1 MATRQ
6 PTFNNLN
13 MPKMMRNAYS
23 VKKKMAV
30 VSLTATMSLT
40 GLSQLTGIPISC
52 ICRWKRNKEYLQ
64 SLLPSFSNQKK
75 IGCGRKT
82 TLTFAQE
89 TRIKAEVDSRRAR
102 LLPVSM
108 TDVVLIAKIMYPEMN
123 DVLHYSSGWATGFCK
138 RVSLS
143 WRRVTSFTTR
153 AAANEESNAERQL
166 ILNQYMQDTRT
177 AMLQGDVELVNMD
190 ETPVYLDMPSHYT
203 LTSKGQKH
211 VKAVTH
217 GLEKKRVTV
226 VLACTSKGDKLPP
239 MVLTNRKTLRGIVVP
254 AGLTVE
260 TGVKS
265 SFMNQGIMMK
275 WIDGHKSRLQGANRR
290 LLLDSFSAHK
300 SQLVKSYLDQSG
312 ILYTFVPPG
321 TTSTLQPL
329 DVGIMK
335 PFKDGLRKQWK
346 LHMSQPNAAKTGLQL
361 ILDWISKSWCEV
373 SADTCRAA
381 FRKAI
386 L

>member
-1 MATRQ
+1 
-6 PTFNNLN
+6 
-13 MPKMMRNAYS
+13 
-23 VKKKMAV
+23 
-30 VSLTATMSLT
+30 
-40 GLSQLTGIPISC
+40 
-52 ICRWKRNKEYLQ
+52 
-64 SLLPSFSNQKK
+64 
-75 IGCGRKT
+75 
-82 TLTFAQE
+82 
-89 TRIKAEVDSRRAR
+89 
-102 LLPVSM
+102 
-108 TDVVLIAKIMYPEMN
+108 
-123 DVLHYSSGWATGFCK
+123 
-138 RVSLS
+138 
-143 WRRVTSFTTR
+143 
-153 AAANEESNAERQL
+153 
-166 ILNQYMQDTRT
+166 
-177 AMLQGDVELVNMD
+177 
-190 ETPVYLDMPSHYT
+190 
-203 LTSKGQKH
+203 
-211 VKAVTH
+211 
-217 GLEKKRVTV
+217 
-226 VLACTSKGDKLPP
+226 
-239 MVLTNRKTLRGIVVP
+239 
-254 AGLTVE
+254 
-260 TGVKS
+260 
-265 SFMNQGIMMK
+265 MMK